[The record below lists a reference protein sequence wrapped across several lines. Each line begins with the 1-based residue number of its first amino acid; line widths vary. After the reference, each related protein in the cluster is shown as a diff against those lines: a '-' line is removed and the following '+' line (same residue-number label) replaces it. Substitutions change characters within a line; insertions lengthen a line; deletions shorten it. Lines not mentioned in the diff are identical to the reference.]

1 MSNEPDKSEARPYHH
16 GDLRRALIEAGRG
29 LLEREG
35 IAALSLRAVARE
47 AGVDPALVHHFFGT
61 KEQLFVAAMQ
71 LPVDPAA
78 VVRGL
83 LAEGVEDLGPRV
95 VRILLAVWD
104 TDEATPLFALLRSAV
119 AQERAAAMLREFLTG
134 AVLTP
139 LAAAL
144 DVDRPRLRTSLAASQ
159 LMGLAVAR
167 YLIRIEPLAS
177 APAEEVAAAVRA
189 AAAGATWL
197 SWQVAPHVIG
207 AIAAG
212 GGGANGD
219 ELSTE
224 LSPRELEILRLVA
237 AGLDNGEIGAQLFLS
252 PSTVKSYLS
261 SIFSKLGLENR
272 VQAAVYATERG
283 L

>member
-1 MSNEPDKSEARPYHH
+1 MARTGRRPGPSGTREAI
-16 GDLRRALIEAGRG
+16 LAAARAGFAARG
-29 LLEREG
+29 YD
-35 IAALSLRAVARE
+35 ATSVRAVARE

-61 KEQLFVAAMQ
+61 KEELFVAAMQ

-144 DVDRPRLRTSLAASQ
+144 DVDRPRLRASLAASQ

-177 APAEEVAAAVRA
+177 APAEEVAAAVGPVLQRY
-189 AAAGATWL
+189 
-197 SWQVAPHVIG
+197 
-207 AIAAG
+207 
-212 GGGANGD
+212 
-219 ELSTE
+219 
-224 LSPRELEILRLVA
+224 LVEPLP
-237 AGLDNGEIGAQLFLS
+237 GLDSELI
-252 PSTVKSYLS
+252 T
-261 SIFSKLGLENR
+261 
-272 VQAAVYATERG
+272 
-283 L
+283 